1 MSCGELGPIE
11 GGLIK
16 NSTIQD
22 SSLVN
27 CDISGGRITGT
38 VLESCT
44 LENLSECDAE
54 SARTIAAAIG
64 DDATAT
70 RTIADAIADDP
81 VAAGSIAEAIA
92 GQNPASFASPV
103 AKAAAPELPT
113 YMYGSRDAV
122 LGEPAAWMQMGDYV
136 IPVYRK
142 AGA

>member
-22 SSLVN
+22 STVTGSEFT
-27 CDISGGRITGT
+27 GGEVRSSD
-38 VLESCT
+38 LNSCH
-44 LENLSECDAE
+44 LKNLASCDAP
-54 SARTIAAAIG
+54 SARTIAGA
-64 DDATAT
+64 
-70 RTIADAIADDP
+70 
-81 VAAGSIAEAIA
+81 IAEAISDS
-92 GQNPASFASPV
+92 NPAAFASPV

-122 LGEPAAWMQMGDYV
+122 LGEPAAWMKMGDYV

>member
-22 SSLVN
+22 STIVN
-27 CDISGGRITGT
+27 SDSTGGTITGA
-38 VLESCT
+38 VLESCELKT
-44 LENLSECDAE
+44 LASCDSA
-54 SARTIAAAIG
+54 SARTIA
-64 DDATAT
+64 T
-70 RTIADAIADDP
+70 AIAGDET
-81 VAAGSIAEAIA
+81 ASGAIAEAIA
-92 GQNPASFASPV
+92 DSNPAAFASPV

-122 LGEPAAWMQMGDYV
+122 LGEPAAWMQVGDYV
-136 IPVYRK
+136 IPVYLK

>member
-22 SSLVN
+22 STLTN
-27 CDISGGRITGT
+27 CDISGGKITGT
-38 VLESCT
+38 LLESCT
-44 LENLSECDAE
+44 LKDLADCDSS
-54 SARTIAAAIG
+54 SA
-64 DDATAT
+64 
-70 RTIADAIADDP
+70 RTIADAIASDDTAIRTIADGIADDAT
-81 VAAGSIAEAIA
+81 AAAAIAEAIS
-92 GQNPASFASPV
+92 GQNPASFANPV

>member
-22 SSLVN
+22 ST
-27 CDISGGRITGT
+27 ITGSEFT
-38 VLESCT
+38 GGVVRSSDLVSCD
-44 LENLSECDAE
+44 LKNLASCDAP
-54 SARTIAAAIG
+54 SARTIAG
-64 DDATAT
+64 
-70 RTIADAIADDP
+70 AIAGDET
-81 VAAGSIAEAIA
+81 AAGAIAEAVA
-92 GQNPASFASPV
+92 GQNPAAFANPV

>member
-22 SSLVN
+22 ST
-27 CDISGGRITGT
+27 ITGSEFTGGT
-38 VLESCT
+38 VRASDLVSCN
-44 LENLSECDAE
+44 LENLASCDSS
-54 SARTIAAAIG
+54 SARTIA
-64 DDATAT
+64 T
-70 RTIADAIADDP
+70 AIAGDET
-81 VAAGSIAEAIA
+81 AAGAIAEAIA
-92 GQNPASFASPV
+92 DSNPAAFASPV